1 MTALEI
7 VLLLIGI
14 ICVAVSFIF
23 FMKIDGPENVQ
34 SVNVSLSD
42 KQKEAIKGQ
51 ISAVFKE
58 QTDELTRNIEVNTR
72 DALEHLSNEKIKE
85 LSEYSDT
92 VLADINKNHTEVMFL
107 YDMLNEKNKEV
118 HNNIRD
124 MQIATEAAKEVMA
137 QQNEAVQA
145 QMLSEAQEK
154 PVLEPSADTA
164 AKPKTTKKPSAKT
177 TASKTSTA
185 SATAKTS
192 SGTRKRTTKPKTE
205 EAEAAAVKEA
215 QSAVDEQPVTEQL
228 KADAGNAAESL
239 SDDKKAEKPI
249 SNENKKDAVLS
260 LYNEGKSNVEIAKTL
275 GIGVGEVKLVIDL
288 FKGIK

>member
-23 FMKIDGPENVQ
+23 FMRFDGPENVQ

-51 ISAVFKE
+51 ISSVFKE
-58 QTDELTRNIEVNTR
+58 QTDELTRNVEVNAK

-92 VLADINKNHTEVMFL
+92 VLAEINKNHTEVMFL
-107 YDMLNEKNKEV
+107 YDMLNEKSKEV

-124 MQIATEAAKEVMA
+124 LNLAAEAVQEAMT
-137 QQNEAVQA
+137 QQNEAI
-145 QMLSEAQEK
+145 SKKTEAE
-154 PVLEPSADTA
+154 A
-164 AKPKTTKKPSAKT
+164 AENAVKEEQDAKESKPKTTKRTTASKT
-177 TASKTSTA
+177 TASKAAAKSTA
-185 SATAKTS
+185 V
-192 SGTRKRTTKPKTE
+192 TRKRTTKPKSADADDVKENVSQSESIEKPVSGTVQE
-205 EAEAAAVKEA
+205 TVEKEA
-215 QSAVDEQPVTEQL
+215 QVDNEKQ
-228 KADAGNAAESL
+228 
-239 SDDKKAEKPI
+239 EKPV
-249 SNENKKDAVLS
+249 SNENKKEAVLS
-260 LYNEGKSNVEIAKTL
+260 LYNDGRSVVEIAKTL
-275 GIGVGEVKLVIDL
+275 GIGVGEVKLVLDL